1 MAGETGEAPPVPV
14 REIEMR
20 FVRSSGPGGQNVNKL
35 NTKAVLRWPVATSRA
50 IPAAMRQRF
59 IAAYERRITATGDLV
74 LTSDRF
80 RDRTRNA
87 ADCVAKLQRML
98 GAVAAEPRER
108 RATRPGRAARERRLE
123 AKHRR

>member
-1 MAGETGEAPPVPV
+1 
-14 REIEMR
+14 MR

-35 NTKAVLRWPVATSRA
+35 STKAVLRWPVATSRA
-50 IPAAMRQRF
+50 IRSALRERF
-59 IAAYERRITATGDLV
+59 IAAYGRRITAAGDLV

-80 RDRTRNA
+80 RHRTQNA

-98 GAVAAEPRER
+98 AAVAAEPRER

-123 AKHRR
+123 AKHRRADTKRSRARPSEEV